1 MSSAF
6 STGATKG
13 FQDFLIN
20 CCRPNPRPVRFIPL
34 QIVPSRVTASAC
46 TPLKPSARINP
57 GGAYVV
63 DEPTLQRVRMLALP
77 NHKFPSKSSISGPAY
92 GGVIP
97 SAFPLQRS
105 LVPTTWHKGPLSS
118 RGLDRVIHTVPLWS

>member
-1 MSSAF
+1 MSSPF
-6 STGATKG
+6 SPGATKS
-13 FQDFLIN
+13 FQELLIN
-20 CCRPNPRPVRFIPL
+20 CCSPKPRPSRLEPL
-34 QIVPSRVTASAC
+34 QIDPSRVTASAC

-57 GGAYVV
+57 GRAYVV
-63 DEPTLQRVRMLALP
+63 DEPTLQRVRMLVLP

-92 GGVIP
+92 GRVIP

-118 RGLDRVIHTVPLWS
+118 RG